1 MSQQEKYQSKHEK
14 IVSKQQAK
22 FPLWWALLAILGF
35 VALLIILSARNQ
47 NVPSQATWFTPVN
60 PSSEIA
66 KQPKAIDAQ
75 IDYRGADVQMFD
87 IDAEVTNG
95 NIAVEIKEVEEKQ
108 LVGFNY
114 ANWRPGGSKES
125 HILPMLAYI
134 TPSKKIVTAVSVCEP
149 CRSTRFHI
157 SDNAMV
163 CNSCGTRWTLDEL
176 KGISGGCLK
185 YPPDIVTSTVKD
197 GKIVIPESSVAN
209 WRPRV

>member
-1 MSQQEKYQSKHEK
+1 MSQEKKYQSKHEK
-14 IVSKQQAK
+14 IVNNQQAK
-22 FPLWWALLAILGF
+22 FPLWWVLLAATLGF
-35 VALLIILSARNQ
+35 VAILIILSARQ
-47 NVPSQATWFTPVN
+47 SNVPNQAE
-60 PSSEIA
+60 EIA
-66 KQPKAIDAQ
+66 RQPKATDAQ
-75 IDYRGADVQMFD
+75 VDYRGADVQMFD

-125 HILPMLAYI
+125 HTLPMLAYI
-134 TPSKKIVTAVSVCEP
+134 TPSKKIVTAISVCEP

-157 SDNAMV
+157 SDNAVV

-197 GKIVIPESSVAN
+197 GKILIPGSSVTN

>member
-1 MSQQEKYQSKHEK
+1 MSQEKKYQSKHEK
-14 IVSKQQAK
+14 IVNKQQAK
-22 FPLWWALLAILGF
+22 FPLWWVLLAATLGF
-35 VALLIILSARNQ
+35 VAIIIILSARQSNA
-47 NVPSQATWFTPVN
+47 PSQAT
-60 PSSEIA
+60 EIA
-66 KQPKAIDAQ
+66 KQPKATDAQ
-75 IDYRGADVQMFD
+75 VDYRGADVQMFD

-95 NIAVEIKEVEEKQ
+95 NIVVELKQLEEKQ
-108 LVGFNY
+108 FVGFKY
-114 ANWRPGGSKES
+114 TNWRPGGSEKS
-125 HILPMLAYI
+125 RALPLLAYI

-157 SDNAMV
+157 SDDVLV

-209 WRPRV
+209 WKPRV